1 MFLRESSDAA
11 GDRVDLRAA
20 VAAGDPDAV
29 TDIAHGPLLLSF
41 AESANRLDDD
51 LPAAWLRIVE
61 QMGADAAVEA
71 AQTVA
76 IFRAL
81 NAMADATG
89 IPLDR
94 GRLPAEA
101 GGLPD
106 MGFEG
111 WVTAAN
117 TPG

>member
-1 MFLRESSDAA
+1 MFLRESSNAS
-11 GDRVDLRAA
+11 GESVDLRAA
-20 VAAGDPDAV
+20 VADGEPDPL
-29 TDIAHGPLLLSF
+29 TDIAQAPALLAF

-51 LPAAWLRIVE
+51 LPATWSLLFERL
-61 QMGADAAVEA
+61 GAEAAVEA

-94 GRLPAEA
+94 GRLPEGAEI
-101 GGLPD
+101 LPD
-106 MGFEG
+106 MGFDG

-117 TPG
+117 TPA